1 MTPPRGRPSPP
12 RLRASSPRVSRVI
25 VTAASAGSSGG
36 RGLPSD
42 ELAPGTS
49 GSANAPLRSVLPA
62 QSWNSQG
69 TSPRGSAQPSSPH
82 QHAAHGSPM
91 STIAPMAPLTSSAN
105 AAVTGGS
112 SQRDSHVCSA
122 TNVTV
127 AASAAVTAEMAG
139 GISTAPSASA
149 ILSSLP
155 RLASL
160 PALPAMPA
168 LTLALPRMRRQKE
181 WFQEESPANVAD
193 IPVAGLRTAE
203 EFEAVMM
210 EVSMAAG
217 AAMGSAEGRLVI
229 VDFFAPWCDACKAVY
244 PTVCEIAEKNPDVVF
259 LKFNLADNRDLGKAL
274 GVKILPFFHFYRGQP
289 TRLDAVC
296 ATIKT
301 YPRLEKF
308 LKKSAEVLAS
318 MAAVECVRRPWRG
331 GVVAVVLVVVTL
343 ALLVPRGVTAK
354 LSTMT
359 VLDSPIRDT
368 QWVGPSDEIV
378 FTVTEAGH
386 VWVSR
391 DGGVSWNDHSAQGK
405 LPGGTD
411 IPSAKGAYEP
421 PKGVQ
426 AFYFHPS
433 TPEKMFFRGGG
444 DTHWITTNAGESYD
458 RVEGPAGHMG
468 VATVRLHPM
477 ESDWVLAMVR
487 RWACW
492 SKDDTQRGACAD
504 DLFLTKDFGRTWQNL
519 TERAQG
525 RVLGFVDFDWG
536 WSKTPGQM
544 NHHTSYTR
552 DTILATVFENR
563 DEVREHLRANG
574 VALATGWDA
583 YVDFVHTS
591 DYFGS
596 KHTRTVPCGNQF
608 EIMNDKLFLAV
619 AEGCSEAGARTEGGR
634 SGVRLKIS
642 ADYGGSFRDACFPRP
657 LVQRGYS
664 VVHTTADTAFVN
676 VDYAEGSRVSPYG
689 DLLVAD
695 ESLSLFGLAL
705 RRNARSISGAV
716 DFAALQGLP
725 GVYVANQLSEY
736 VEPPAAKH
744 GGAGTTEE
752 DDMTFARSTTL
763 ITFNSGASWEPI
775 KAPEYDT
782 NRHPIHCDPRDG
794 CSLHLHGTTSWIGG
808 SGFAFVYSHA
818 STPGLI
824 ISTGNVGTF
833 LYQDST
839 INTYLSRDGGQT
851 WEEVAKG
858 SHIYEFGD
866 SGGVIVMTKHGLH
879 TASST
884 VMYSLDEGLTWEEE
898 AFAEAEQQV
907 DIFNIRVEPDNQ
919 GKKFLIQGL
928 TMDDGTG
935 KARQGVLIS
944 LDFTALP
951 EYKLCKS
958 SDYEFWTPT
967 ASRCFLGQ
975 NISIQRQPRS
985 SKCWNGESYKRPENQ
1000 ITECE
1005 CSENDYQCDFG
1016 TEPDATEPTT
1026 CRHLSAFAVDSCP
1039 ALAGKGFKPN
1049 PDNKRQI
1056 AGDKCK
1062 GHWSGAGSKSS
1073 SSFTPGATS
1082 SSYSGAGFNTH
1093 STSSSSSWFHSG
1105 GGSSGSSGSSSSSW
1119 FHPRGSSSSSSSIS
1133 QSGTVSQAGVSSHTR
1148 YNPPSPSE
1156 AYESSS
1162 SSSSSGSGSGSE
1174 RHGWGIFGTIFAVLL
1189 LVVLAGIALTML
1201 AARGLL
1207 PDSIL
1212 RYVPYLEN
1220 VRYQN
1225 LRSNFQSLAHDFG
1238 LGGGDDDYEEMY
1250 RRP

>member
-1 MTPPRGRPSPP
+1 
-12 RLRASSPRVSRVI
+12 
-25 VTAASAGSSGG
+25 
-36 RGLPSD
+36 
-42 ELAPGTS
+42 
-49 GSANAPLRSVLPA
+49 
-62 QSWNSQG
+62 
-69 TSPRGSAQPSSPH
+69 
-82 QHAAHGSPM
+82 
-91 STIAPMAPLTSSAN
+91 
-105 AAVTGGS
+105 
-112 SQRDSHVCSA
+112 
-122 TNVTV
+122 
-127 AASAAVTAEMAG
+127 
-139 GISTAPSASA
+139 
-149 ILSSLP
+149 
-155 RLASL
+155 
-160 PALPAMPA
+160 
-168 LTLALPRMRRQKE
+168 
-181 WFQEESPANVAD
+181 
-193 IPVAGLRTAE
+193 
-203 EFEAVMM
+203 
-210 EVSMAAG
+210 
-217 AAMGSAEGRLVI
+217 
-229 VDFFAPWCDACKAVY
+229 
-244 PTVCEIAEKNPDVVF
+244 
-259 LKFNLADNRDLGKAL
+259 
-274 GVKILPFFHFYRGQP
+274 
-289 TRLDAVC
+289 
-296 ATIKT
+296 
-301 YPRLEKF
+301 
-308 LKKSAEVLAS
+308 
-318 MAAVECVRRPWRG
+318 MAAVECMRRSWRSG
-331 GVVAVVLVVVTL
+331 MVALVLVVTL

-354 LSTMT
+354 LSSMT

-378 FTVTEAGH
+378 FTVTEEGH
-386 VWVSR
+386 VWASR
-391 DGGVSWNDHSAQGK
+391 DGGLSWNDHSAQGK
-405 LPGGTD
+405 IPGGTD
-411 IPSAKGAYEP
+411 IPPARGAYEP

-433 TPEKMFFRGGG
+433 KPEKMFFRGGG

-492 SKDDTQRGACAD
+492 SKDDNQRGTCAD

-519 TERAQG
+519 TEKAQG
-525 RVLGFVDFDWG
+525 RILGFVDFDWG
-536 WSKTPGQM
+536 WSKTPGDTK
-544 NHHTSYTR
+544 HHSTYTR

-619 AEGCSEAGARTEGGR
+619 AEGCSSGSRAEGR

-642 ADYGGSFRDACFPRP
+642 ADYGGSFLDACFPRP

-736 VEPPAAKH
+736 TEPLVAEH
-744 GGAGTTEE
+744 GAGTTEE

-763 ITFNSGASWEPI
+763 ITFNSGATWEPI

-782 NRHPIHCDPRDG
+782 NRRPIHCDTRDG

-851 WEEVAKG
+851 WEEIAKG

-879 TASST
+879 TASSE
-884 VMYSLDEGLTWEEE
+884 VMYSLDEGLSWEEE
-898 AFAEAEQQV
+898 TFAGAEQQV

-928 TMDDGTG
+928 TVDDGSG
-935 KARQGVLIS
+935 GARKGVLVS

-951 EYKLCKS
+951 EYKLCQS

-985 SKCWNGESYKRPENQ
+985 SKCWNGEKYTRPAPQ

-1005 CSENDYQCDFG
+1005 CSQNDYQCDFG
-1016 TEPDATEPTT
+1016 TEPDPSEPTT
-1026 CRHLSAFAVDSCP
+1026 CRHLSASAVDSCP
-1039 ALAGKGFKPN
+1039 SLAGKGFKPN

-1073 SSFTPGATS
+1073 SSFTPTASS
-1082 SSYSGAGFNTH
+1082 SSYSGAGFNSH
-1093 STSSSSSWFHSG
+1093 SSSSSGGSSWFHSG
-1105 GGSSGSSGSSSSSW
+1105 GGSSGSSSSW
-1119 FHPRGSSSSSSSIS
+1119 FHSRGGSSPSNP
-1133 QSGTVSQAGVSSHTR
+1133 VSQAGVSSHSG
-1148 YNPPSPSE
+1148 YIPPSPSDSSSS
-1156 AYESSS
+1156 YSSSS
-1162 SSSSSGSGSGSE
+1162 SSSSSGENSH
-1174 RHGWGIFGTIFAVLL
+1174 RGWGILGTIFAL
-1189 LVVLAGIALTML
+1189 LVLVALAGVALTML
-1201 AARGLL
+1201 ASRGLL
-1207 PDSIL
+1207 PDSVL

>member
-91 STIAPMAPLTSSAN
+91 STIAPMAHLTSSAN
-105 AAVTGGS
+105 AAVTGGN

-168 LTLALPRMRRQKE
+168 LNLALPRMRRQKE
-181 WFQEESPANVAD
+181 WFQEESPTNVAD

-301 YPRLEKF
+301 YPRLE
-308 LKKSAEVLAS
+308 KSAEVLAS

-664 VVHTTADTAFVN
+664 VVHTTADTAFMN

-944 LDFTALP
+944 LDFAALP

-1016 TEPDATEPTT
+1016 
-1026 CRHLSAFAVDSCP
+1026 
-1039 ALAGKGFKPN
+1039 
-1049 PDNKRQI
+1049 
-1056 AGDKCK
+1056 
-1062 GHWSGAGSKSS
+1062 
-1073 SSFTPGATS
+1073 
-1082 SSYSGAGFNTH
+1082 
-1093 STSSSSSWFHSG
+1093 
-1105 GGSSGSSGSSSSSW
+1105 
-1119 FHPRGSSSSSSSIS
+1119 
-1133 QSGTVSQAGVSSHTR
+1133 
-1148 YNPPSPSE
+1148 
-1156 AYESSS
+1156 
-1162 SSSSSGSGSGSE
+1162 
-1174 RHGWGIFGTIFAVLL
+1174 
-1189 LVVLAGIALTML
+1189 IALTML

>member
-1 MTPPRGRPSPP
+1 
-12 RLRASSPRVSRVI
+12 
-25 VTAASAGSSGG
+25 
-36 RGLPSD
+36 
-42 ELAPGTS
+42 
-49 GSANAPLRSVLPA
+49 
-62 QSWNSQG
+62 
-69 TSPRGSAQPSSPH
+69 
-82 QHAAHGSPM
+82 
-91 STIAPMAPLTSSAN
+91 
-105 AAVTGGS
+105 
-112 SQRDSHVCSA
+112 
-122 TNVTV
+122 
-127 AASAAVTAEMAG
+127 
-139 GISTAPSASA
+139 
-149 ILSSLP
+149 
-155 RLASL
+155 
-160 PALPAMPA
+160 
-168 LTLALPRMRRQKE
+168 
-181 WFQEESPANVAD
+181 
-193 IPVAGLRTAE
+193 
-203 EFEAVMM
+203 
-210 EVSMAAG
+210 
-217 AAMGSAEGRLVI
+217 
-229 VDFFAPWCDACKAVY
+229 
-244 PTVCEIAEKNPDVVF
+244 
-259 LKFNLADNRDLGKAL
+259 
-274 GVKILPFFHFYRGQP
+274 
-289 TRLDAVC
+289 
-296 ATIKT
+296 
-301 YPRLEKF
+301 
-308 LKKSAEVLAS
+308 
-318 MAAVECVRRPWRG
+318 
-331 GVVAVVLVVVTL
+331 
-343 ALLVPRGVTAK
+343 
-354 LSTMT
+354 T

-386 VWVSR
+386 VWVSK

-619 AEGCSEAGARTEGGR
+619 AEGCSEAGARMEGGR

-898 AFAEAEQQV
+898 TFAEAEQQV

-975 NISIQRQPRS
+975 NISIQRQ
-985 SKCWNGESYKRPENQ
+985 CWNAPLIQVLERNLGQGDYDMWDYGGEGGE
-1000 ITECE
+1000 
-1005 CSENDYQCDFG
+1005 
-1016 TEPDATEPTT
+1016 A
-1026 CRHLSAFAVDSCP
+1026 
-1039 ALAGKGFKPN
+1039 
-1049 PDNKRQI
+1049 
-1056 AGDKCK
+1056 
-1062 GHWSGAGSKSS
+1062 GAGEGAGAQAWAEPSPGKHVEGVLDLDDVTIAKVVGGRWRVLVEFYDPSEEASKSAL
-1073 SSFTPGATS
+1073 PHVRQAAT
-1082 SSYSGAGFNTH
+1082 
-1093 STSSSSSWFHSG
+1093 
-1105 GGSSGSSGSSSSSW
+1105 
-1119 FHPRGSSSSSSSIS
+1119 
-1133 QSGTVSQAGVSSHTR
+1133 
-1148 YNPPSPSE
+1148 
-1156 AYESSS
+1156 
-1162 SSSSSGSGSGSE
+1162 
-1174 RHGWGIFGTIFAVLL
+1174 LL
-1189 LVVLAGIALTML
+1189 IDRSDCLLARVDASKYPHL
-1201 AARGLL
+1201 AARHGATVLPHFVLFDLNDSLGTSYTGPVDAQPLANLLLHGHAHSGPLASLRKATRAFVDFRSDTTRRGQAHAEAQQLVEKLPEEAKESGEYYLKVMAAVIERGEEYIAKVRRTDGL
-1207 PDSIL
+1207 S
-1212 RYVPYLEN
+1212 RA
-1220 VRYQN
+1220 
-1225 LRSNFQSLAHDFG
+1225 LALQRH
-1238 LGGGDDDYEEMY
+1238 
-1250 RRP
+1250 